1 MANYLTFMLA
11 WLLFFAL
18 TFFVAIWSSTPT
30 LAQTQSTSAGIC
42 KSRVEIYGYKCEEHT
57 VTTKDGY
64 ILSLQRIPNGHHS
77 VTMKG
82 KKKKKIPVLLQHG
95 IFMDGITFLLNSP
108 ENSLGYILADGGY
121 DVWIANSRGTKFSR
135 RHTVLSVN
143 QSEYWDWSWDE
154 LVAYDLPAFYYYVYE
169 HSGQQKIHYVGH
181 SLGTLLA
188 LASFSEMPLI
198 GMTRSAAL
206 ICPIAYLN
214 GVRSPIARIAADS
227 FLADAYYW
235 LGLNE
240 FNPTSE
246 LVKRFLKIICK
257 QSGSDCYDLVTDFTG
272 NNCCLNKSS
281 INVFLEHE
289 PQPTSA
295 KNVIHMCQMLRTGTI
310 RKFDYG
316 DASTNIKHYGNPHP
330 PVYDMKAIPKD
341 LPLFLSYGGRD
352 WLSDVEDV
360 KRLLADLKPHRKM
373 KARVNYQACY
383 AHGDFVMG
391 INARQLVYNPL
402 LSFLKLHI

>member
-257 QSGSDCYDLVTDFTG
+257 QSGSDCYDLVTDFT
-272 NNCCLNKSS
+272 
-281 INVFLEHE
+281 V
-289 PQPTSA
+289 
-295 KNVIHMCQMLRTGTI
+295 LRTGTI